1 MYNRRKDKQTWNG
14 QEDSMEQKKT
24 SRQLQAEAS
33 REKLQQIVMDLC
45 KTRTLDEIRIK
56 DICEQAGMSLGNFYQ
71 YFSSKEDALI
81 YSYKTKDDCW
91 SRMRFE
97 EIADPLERV
106 KRIIATHLRSMT
118 ENSLCFDTQ
127 LYIAQLKQYGT
138 YFFTQD
144 RYITRIMR
152 ETVEAG
158 QQAGE
163 FDTRLTASEI
173 VKRLLNFSR
182 GLVYNYCIEHKENH
196 PAWLQY
202 ALDCQS
208 EYLTLFLTPKY
219 RESARIEA

>member
-1 MYNRRKDKQTWNG
+1 
-14 QEDSMEQKKT
+14 
-24 SRQLQAEAS
+24 
-33 REKLQQIVMDLC
+33 
-45 KTRTLDEIRIK
+45 
-56 DICEQAGMSLGNFYQ
+56 
-71 YFSSKEDALI
+71 
-81 YSYKTKDDCW
+81 
-91 SRMRFE
+91 MRFE

-127 LYIAQLKQYGT
+127 LYIAQLKQYGS

>member
-1 MYNRRKDKQTWNG
+1 
-14 QEDSMEQKKT
+14 
-24 SRQLQAEAS
+24 
-33 REKLQQIVMDLC
+33 
-45 KTRTLDEIRIK
+45 
-56 DICEQAGMSLGNFYQ
+56 
-71 YFSSKEDALI
+71 
-81 YSYKTKDDCW
+81 
-91 SRMRFE
+91 MRFE

-127 LYIAQLKQYGT
+127 LYIAQLKQYGS

-173 VKRLLNFSR
+173 VKRLLNFFAPGWCIITASSTRKTIRR
-182 GLVYNYCIEHKENH
+182 GCNM
-196 PAWLQY
+196 PW
-202 ALDCQS
+202 
-208 EYLTLFLTPKY
+208 T
-219 RESARIEA
+219 ARANI

>member
-1 MYNRRKDKQTWNG
+1 
-14 QEDSMEQKKT
+14 MEQKKT

-91 SRMRFE
+91 SQMRFE

-127 LYIAQLKQYGT
+127 LYIAQLKQYGS

-152 ETVEAG
+152 ETIEAG

-163 FDTRLTASEI
+163 FDTRLTAAEI

-202 ALDCQS
+202 AFDCQS

-219 RESARIEA
+219 RERARIES

>member
-1 MYNRRKDKQTWNG
+1 MLSIPYLTKSKCAFSFSADSCIIDGKTNKHGTDRKTAWNK
-14 QEDSMEQKKT
+14 KKT

-71 YFSSKEDALI
+71 YCSSKEDALI

-118 ENSLCFDTQ
+118 E
-127 LYIAQLKQYGT
+127 
-138 YFFTQD
+138 
-144 RYITRIMR
+144 
-152 ETVEAG
+152 
-158 QQAGE
+158 
-163 FDTRLTASEI
+163 
-173 VKRLLNFSR
+173 
-182 GLVYNYCIEHKENH
+182 
-196 PAWLQY
+196 
-202 ALDCQS
+202 
-208 EYLTLFLTPKY
+208 
-219 RESARIEA
+219 

>member
-1 MYNRRKDKQTWNG
+1 
-14 QEDSMEQKKT
+14 
-24 SRQLQAEAS
+24 
-33 REKLQQIVMDLC
+33 MDLC

-127 LYIAQLKQYGT
+127 LYIAQLKQYGS
-138 YFFTQD
+138 YFFTRIAISPASCAKPSKRD
-144 RYITRIMR
+144 SRRASLTR
-152 ETVEAG
+152 A
-158 QQAGE
+158 
-163 FDTRLTASEI
+163 
-173 VKRLLNFSR
+173 
-182 GLVYNYCIEHKENH
+182 
-196 PAWLQY
+196 
-202 ALDCQS
+202 
-208 EYLTLFLTPKY
+208 
-219 RESARIEA
+219 